1 MKENFIVEQTL
12 KPSWYG
18 TAFEVKIKSAGY
30 VAKQRGVREELQQ
43 LKARLLRPILEA
55 TRDPELGHRLR
66 LAANEA
72 MAVAWMK
79 RHPFLLFPYLVEQKV
94 NEVQQWFQRQKQI
107 LTAVRS
113 FAQ

>member
-1 MKENFIVEQTL
+1 MKENFIIEQTL
-12 KPSWYG
+12 KPAWYG
-18 TAFEVKIKSAGY
+18 TAFDVKIKSA
-30 VAKQRGVREELQQ
+30 VAKQNGVREELQQ

-79 RHPFLLFPYLVEQKV
+79 PHPFLLFPYLLEQKV
-94 NEVQQWFQRQKQI
+94 NEVQRWFQHQRQI
-107 LTAVRS
+107 LTPSRS
-113 FAQ
+113 FAG